1 VSAAGESGV
10 ELMAEWNI
18 YGGLRSQWDCL
29 LENLGQWQGSFTSF
43 SPQGELLEDTPTVVS
58 LQGLNEN
65 KTIRQIVRRYL
76 PLTHPTREVEPQ
88 ELVLEYSSLNRSILF
103 FNNGAFSQGSMQFA
117 PFSEF
122 AAEFCLLESDR
133 RLRLIQMY
141 NRNSQLEKITLIREK
156 LRAEN
161 DSPNAPVVSEHP
173 HLTVDDLLGEWQ
185 GQAVTIYP
193 DLRSPDIYPTK
204 LQLDLNNTG
213 RLVQQLSFGDR
224 SITSSARIDGKC
236 LYFDQGSQPV
246 QVLLLPDG
254 ASCNCPL
261 QINNGQAFILEV
273 GWLHAPHQRQRMI
286 RRYDAKGGWVSLTLV
301 TESKVACERVSR

>member
-1 VSAAGESGV
+1 
-10 ELMAEWNI
+10 MAEWDI
-18 YGGLRSQWDCL
+18 YAGLRSQWDCL
-29 LENLGQWQGSFTSF
+29 LQNIGQWQGSFTSF
-43 SPQGELLEDTPTVVS
+43 SPLGELLEDTPTVVS

-65 KTIRQIVRRYL
+65 KTIRQIVRRY
-76 PLTHPTREVEPQ
+76 PALTHPTAEQEPQ

-122 AAEFCLLESDR
+122 GAELGLIEGDR
-133 RLRLIQMY
+133 RLRLIQLY
-141 NRNSQLEKITLIREK
+141 NRHSHLEKITLIREQ

-161 DSPNAPVVSEHP
+161 HSPNAPVVSECSN
-173 HLTVDDLLGEWQ
+173 LTVDDLLGEWQ

-204 LQLDLNNTG
+204 LLIDLNDAG

-224 SITSSARIDGKC
+224 TISSSARIDGKC

-261 QINNGQAFILEV
+261 QIKNGQAFILEV
-273 GWLHAPHQRQRMI
+273 GWIYAPNQRQRMI
-286 RRYDAKGGWVSLTLV
+286 RSYDQKGGWVSLTLV
-301 TESKVACERVSR
+301 TESKILIP